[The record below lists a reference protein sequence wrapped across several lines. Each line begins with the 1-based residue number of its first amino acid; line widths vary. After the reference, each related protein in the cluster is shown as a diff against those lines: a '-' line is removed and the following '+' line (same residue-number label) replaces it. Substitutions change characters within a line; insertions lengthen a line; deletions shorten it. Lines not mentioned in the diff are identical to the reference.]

1 MSVTYFAKSDRKTTV
16 FVCYL
21 VIGGESRSGRQTRL
35 RVLPIATS
43 TLKSLTMRSE
53 SRECVNRT
61 TSAAVIKQIKKHVP
75 YLGVHRCNWRQSGHD
90 VLCPCLK
97 SSVKSCRSSLGLSP
111 LPYWSV
117 KGVLTSASKF
127 PPLAKHTCI
136 VNLFVACYHY
146 CVITTSVA
154 LLFFSKYF

>member
-53 SRECVNRT
+53 SRECVKT
-61 TSAAVIKQIKKHVP
+61 VP
-75 YLGVHRCNWRQSGHD
+75 QVQQ
-90 VLCPCLK
+90 
-97 SSVKSCRSSLGLSP
+97 
-111 LPYWSV
+111 
-117 KGVLTSASKF
+117 
-127 PPLAKHTCI
+127 
-136 VNLFVACYHY
+136 
-146 CVITTSVA
+146 
-154 LLFFSKYF
+154 